1 MNIDWHQLD
10 RLVMF
15 GMGFVYAVII
25 FVFLPELWKDIKEM
39 WTTLTG
45 NSSDATDEQD
55 KIKHSNYNISKK
67 RNINNLDRWS

>member
-15 GMGFVYAVII
+15 GMGFVYSVII

-39 WTTLTG
+39 WTTLAG
-45 NSSDATDEQD
+45 NSSDKADEHD
-55 KIKHSNYNISKK
+55 KYIA
-67 RNINNLDRWS
+67 

>member
-25 FVFLPELWKDIKEM
+25 FVFLPEFWKDIKEM
-39 WTTLTG
+39 WTTLT
-45 NSSDATDEQD
+45 
-55 KIKHSNYNISKK
+55 K
-67 RNINNLDRWS
+67 